1 MFSTWQCFHLF
12 HYFLF
17 LVKFI
22 LGDGPWGS
30 VKRIFRLWFCE
41 DCANNEGNR
50 RVDGHPWEGKGEK
63 AIVIRIG
70 EQRDNI
76 HPREREEE
84 EGISNL
90 VLNFAWP
97 ASIYFSPFCSFPLPF
112 YHVKQTRAVFSSQQ
126 TIVLILS
133 LRLFIFLKSVLYLEV
148 ELMLLAF
155 PIFFLFLFF
164 GHLFPTNSYSH
175 KRMFFL
181 RIGSQTQ
188 FVASQVQKGWA
199 KRWKRPWNGPNNG
212 GIDEQIR
219 LISDHRSMG
228 IRSIALLGL
237 KAIHGQG
244 PSGPTLND
252 PKCPEGQGKRAR
264 AHGPV
269 GCGETEQTD
278 QDRRPHL
285 DFAQGRLPRRL
296 WVQLPGD
303 RDQGSGI
310 PGPSYR
316 IPHPLTVQE
325 DLWKSVPGQVFGVNC
340 N

>member
-1 MFSTWQCFHLF
+1 
-12 HYFLF
+12 
-17 LVKFI
+17 
-22 LGDGPWGS
+22 
-30 VKRIFRLWFCE
+30 
-41 DCANNEGNR
+41 
-50 RVDGHPWEGKGEK
+50 
-63 AIVIRIG
+63 
-70 EQRDNI
+70 
-76 HPREREEE
+76 
-84 EGISNL
+84 
-90 VLNFAWP
+90 
-97 ASIYFSPFCSFPLPF
+97 
-112 YHVKQTRAVFSSQQ
+112 
-126 TIVLILS
+126 
-133 LRLFIFLKSVLYLEV
+133 
-148 ELMLLAF
+148 
-155 PIFFLFLFF
+155 
-164 GHLFPTNSYSH
+164 
-175 KRMFFL
+175 
-181 RIGSQTQ
+181 
-188 FVASQVQKGWA
+188 
-199 KRWKRPWNGPNNG
+199 
-212 GIDEQIR
+212 
-219 LISDHRSMG
+219 MG

-325 DLWKSVPGQVFGVNC
+325 DL
-340 N
+340 